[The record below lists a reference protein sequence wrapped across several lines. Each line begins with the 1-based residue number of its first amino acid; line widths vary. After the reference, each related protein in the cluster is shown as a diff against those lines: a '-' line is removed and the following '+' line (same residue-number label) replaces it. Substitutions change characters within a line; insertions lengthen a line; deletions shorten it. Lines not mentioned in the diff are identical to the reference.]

1 MKYNEIHKLHFL
13 LHHERCGVGRSHD
26 MQSPFAVNEIVWE
39 FYIHLEAMRN
49 PASILKSLGVDG
61 EILKT

>member
-1 MKYNEIHKLHFL
+1 MRDVGLEDHTTYNH
-13 LHHERCGVGRSHD
+13 R
-26 MQSPFAVNEIVWE
+26 FAVNEIVWE

-61 EILKT
+61 EILKTWNPNRFAYQEHTCK